1 MQFYFHPEHTSYY
14 ISHLEIIKNFLLQSD
29 TMTKGFHKKTS
40 KRVPL
45 KRRYK
50 IEKRV
55 KQHNKKLKK
64 QARKQKQEKKAHR
77 EAKQIALNAEK
88 HGATGGKKQSTAN
101 VKIN

>member
-1 MQFYFHPEHTSYY
+1 
-14 ISHLEIIKNFLLQSD
+14 
-29 TMTKGFHKKTS
+29 MTKGFHKKTS

-64 QARKQKQEKKAHR
+64 VARKQKQERRKARETKKMNNN
-77 EAKQIALNAEK
+77 KLD
-88 HGATGGKKQSTAN
+88 S
-101 VKIN
+101 